1 MSSGIRLWVRQTQ
14 ALTNKIFLI
23 TLKRHLL
30 STLIRALVI
39 PILVVSLTL
48 GLQKSTSSGN
58 RFGVGSPSPAVT
70 LSDVIPNNAK
80 LFFIQSADAGSDV
93 SAAIKTITDSL
104 TRKPIVQVL
113 QSDDELEQ
121 KCPTDINGRTDCY
134 AAVTFNDSPLS
145 SNGANQWNYTLR
157 VSSSKVPSGFNVF
170 KSNKAAKNPY
180 TPLQLAVDQAITNST
195 TVPDMFMYTRTTPD
209 DDATQRRKD
218 LISGMFSGLNV
229 VCFISMLS
237 LVYHMVGM
245 IADERESG
253 MAQLIDVMGGGAA
266 AARVVSYL
274 IAFNIIYLPSFII
287 MGGVFSSLLFP
298 SSSAGIP
305 ILWQVLTGL
314 ALTSS
319 CVFGA
324 TFTVRYSAIC
334 AVAAIV
340 GMAVYAMSMDTLKY
354 PIDSSTAIGLS
365 IVFPSCS
372 YIIVLNL
379 MARFERIG
387 RPIDIFA
394 STPMNGIDM
403 EVEMGIEMATIGT
416 LLGYLVFTIVAF
428 PLATILI
435 ERWTQGISNKG
446 RKFSGGGQADDGTAL
461 QVKSLTKKYSP
472 PLWKRICCC
481 FCCGRNRP
489 FVAVDN
495 LDFTSQK
502 QQVLCLLGINGSGKT
517 TTMDLITGR
526 QKPTSGVIE
535 INAASSQIG
544 FCPQRNIHWGELT
557 VFEHAYIWNMIKG
570 GSATTAELEQL
581 VDSCDLRHKMNSQ
594 VATLSGGQKRKVQ
607 LACMLAGGSTI
618 CLMDEV
624 TTGMDPVSRRAIWNI
639 VLAERSRRSMILTTH
654 FLDECEVL
662 ADQVVV
668 ISRGHLK
675 CHGSPAELK
684 NMHGGGYRVRVPQVN
699 NVPQTS
705 YPMAVYQGETI
716 YTVPDSTSATRL
728 LSSLE
733 AAGLSDVLVTGPTIE
748 EVFLRVAN
756 EPEALEKRG
765 TGLSDL
771 APLTISGEATDG
783 QLSSGTSTTFLQQ
796 LMALTIKR
804 LTILRGNYWWYML
817 ALVIALPF
825 SPTFTSMLKS
835 TDMDYNTVPYELPS
849 CSDFEPSFFDLP
861 SAVTLSYYGNKKAGD
876 VSMIIG
882 PQSARDSVFRAVDK
896 FPIGRTINT
905 TDFDSKYIFQNDYDS
920 FLKRVHDNASSIL
933 LGAIY
938 MGDGSAKPTIAY
950 NTELGYDSPVT
961 MQSLWN
967 QARSGV
973 PIEIQL
979 AFFTTSS
986 PVDADA
992 GQLPATLLALMHS
1005 VYPAFFALY
1014 PAFERIQKIRALQ
1027 YSNNV
1032 RPRPLWV
1039 SYIMVDIVI
1048 VTIVAAL
1055 GTLALAMD
1063 VKNWYHPAFIF
1074 PIMWLYGIASMLWC
1088 YIISLYTRSE
1098 LAAFAFSV
1106 CIMVAAFVVTIVSF
1120 SLAIDNPSFDHP
1132 NLVIDAVSYS
1142 LGLLFPIMN
1151 LYRALVVGLNVWLV
1165 TCRDFKLIAN
1175 PGSFNAYGGPLALLI
1190 VQVLYLFPLLLW
1202 LDGRNTFSMPWGKKK
1217 LVDSEES
1224 VSGAPQDIEMKS
1236 MRVAS
1241 SEKNLLSVE
1250 HVSKSFKG
1258 KRAVDDVSLAMT
1270 EGSVI
1275 ALLGP
1280 NGAGKTTLT
1289 NMMRGEMVPDSGRIF
1304 VQGLDVQQDTQAARR
1319 HIGVCPQFD
1328 ALDKITA
1335 RQQLEFYARIKG
1347 IKDMKHDVDFVMARV
1362 GLTPHASRLTHK
1374 LSGGNKRKLSLAIA
1388 LLGNPE
1394 VLILDEPSSAMDA
1407 IAKREM
1413 WKMLSSITPGR
1424 SVLLT
1429 THSMEEADE
1438 LATRVAIMSKR
1449 VLAIGTSQEL
1459 RQRYSNVYDVHLV
1472 LATAPGSTRSEMHS
1486 IESWVHQVFPE
1497 ASFDAAS
1504 LGGQV
1509 RFVMPVGAGPSPD
1522 GRSTVRR
1529 LMETLEEQ
1537 KTNLG
1542 LAHYTVGM
1550 GTLEMVFLNI
1560 MKDSGAAEEEEQDR
1574 PSPRRKGLR
1583 RLVPAFRSGRLSF

>member
-1 MSSGIRLWVRQTQ
+1 MPSGIRLWVRQTQ

-48 GLQKSTSSGN
+48 GLQKFTSSGN
-58 RFGVGSPSPAVT
+58 RFGVGSPSPAAT

-80 LFFIQSADAGSDV
+80 LFFIQSSDAGSDV

-104 TRKPIVQVL
+104 KRKPIVQIL
-113 QSDDELEQ
+113 KSDDELEQ

-157 VSSSKVPSGFNVF
+157 VSSSKVPSGFNIF
-170 KSNKAAKNPY
+170 NSNKAAKNPY
-180 TPLQLAVDQAITNST
+180 APLQLAVDQAITNST
-195 TVPDMFMYTRTTPD
+195 TVPDMYMYTRTTPE
-209 DDATQRRKD
+209 DDATQKRKELLD
-218 LISGMFSGLNV
+218 GMFSGLSV

-266 AARVVSYL
+266 AARVLSYL

-305 ILWQVLTGL
+305 ILWQVLTGW

-340 GMAVYAMSMDTLKY
+340 GMAVFAMSIDTLKY
-354 PIDSSTAIGLS
+354 PIDSSTAIGFS
-365 IVFPSCS
+365 VVFPSCS

-394 STPMNGIDM
+394 PTPMNGVDM
-403 EVEMGIEMATIGT
+403 EVEMATVGT
-416 LLGYLVFTIVAF
+416 LLEYLVFTIVAF

-446 RKFSGGGQADDGTAL
+446 RKFSGGNQADDGTAL
-461 QVKSLTKKYSP
+461 QVKSLTKKYSA

-502 QQVLCLLGINGSGKT
+502 QQILCLLGINGSGKT

-570 GSATTAELEQL
+570 GSATRAELEQL
-581 VDSCDLRHKMNSQ
+581 VDSCDLRPKMNSQ

-771 APLTISGEATDG
+771 APLTISGEASDG

-804 LTILRGNYWWYML
+804 LTILRGNYWWYIL
-817 ALVIALPF
+817 ALIIALPF

-835 TDMDYNTVPYELPS
+835 TDMDFNTVPYELPL
-849 CSDFEPSFFDLP
+849 CSDFEPSFFDEP
-861 SAVTLSYYGNKKAGD
+861 SAVTLSYYGSMKPGD

-882 PQSARDSVFRAVDK
+882 PQSARDRVFRAVDK
-896 FPIGRTINT
+896 FPIGQGVNT
-905 TDFDSKYIFQNDYDS
+905 TDFDSRYIFQNGYDN

-950 NTELGYDSPVT
+950 NTELGYDSP
-961 MQSLWN
+961 
-967 QARSGV
+967 
-973 PIEIQL
+973 I
-979 AFFTTSS
+979 
-986 PVDADA
+986 DADA
-992 GQLPATLLALMHS
+992 GQLPAILLALMHS

-1014 PAFERIQKIRALQ
+1014 PAFERLQKIRALQ

-1098 LAAFAFSV
+1098 LAAFAFSA
-1106 CIMVAAFVVTIVSF
+1106 CIMVVAFILTIVSF
-1120 SLAIDNPSFDHP
+1120 SLAINNPSFDHP
-1132 NLVIDAVSYS
+1132 KLVIDAVSYS

-1151 LYRALVVGLNVWLV
+1151 LYRAFVVGLNIWLV

-1175 PGSFNAYGGPLALLI
+1175 PWSFNAYGGPLALLI
-1190 VQVLYLFPLLLW
+1190 IQVLYLFPLLLW
-1202 LDGRNTFSMPWGKKK
+1202 LDGKNSFSMPWGKKK
-1217 LVDSEES
+1217 HVDSEES
-1224 VSGAPQDIEMKS
+1224 VPGAPQDIEMKS

-1250 HVSKSFKG
+1250 HVTKSFKG
-1258 KRAVDDVSLAMT
+1258 KRAVDDVSLAMA
-1270 EGSVI
+1270 ESSVI

-1347 IKDMKHDVDFVMARV
+1347 IKNMKRDVDFVMARV
-1362 GLTPHASRLTHK
+1362 GLAPHASRLTHK

-1388 LLGNPE
+1388 LLGDPE

-1449 VLAIGTSQEL
+1449 VLAFGTSQEL

-1472 LATAPGSTRSEMHS
+1472 LATAPGSTRSEMHK
-1486 IESWVHQVFPE
+1486 IESWVRQVFPE

-1537 KTNLG
+1537 KANLG

-1560 MKDSGAAEEEEQDR
+1560 IRDSGAAEEEEQDG
-1574 PSPRRKGLR
+1574 PTPRRKGLR
-1583 RLVPAFRSGRLSF
+1583 RLVPTFTSGGLSF

>member
-1 MSSGIRLWVRQTQ
+1 MSSSMRLWVRQTQ

-39 PILVVSLTL
+39 PILVVCLTL
-48 GLQKSTSSGN
+48 GIQKFTSSGN

-104 TRKPIVQVL
+104 KTKPIVQVL

-157 VSSSKVPSGFNVF
+157 VSSSKVSSGFNVF
-170 KSNKAAKNPY
+170 NSNKAAKNPY
-180 TPLQLAVDQAITNST
+180 APLQLAVDQAITNST
-195 TVPDMFMYTRTTPD
+195 TVPDMYTYTRTTPE

-218 LISGMFSGLNV
+218 LLSGIFSGLSV

-266 AARVVSYL
+266 AARVSSYL

-305 ILWQVLTGL
+305 ILWQVLTGW

-340 GMAVYAMSMDTLKY
+340 GMAVFAMSMDTLKY
-354 PIDSSTAIGLS
+354 PIDSSTAIGFS

-394 STPMNGIDM
+394 SAPMNGVDM
-403 EVEMGIEMATIGT
+403 EVEMATIGT

-446 RKFSGGGQADDGTAL
+446 RKFSGGNQADDGTAL
-461 QVKSLTKKYSP
+461 QVKSLTKKYSA
-472 PLWKRICCC
+472 PLWKRIWCC

-502 QQVLCLLGINGSGKT
+502 QQILCLLGINGSGKT

-526 QKPTSGVIE
+526 QKPASGVIE

-581 VDSCDLRHKMNSQ
+581 VDSCDLRPKMNSQ

-624 TTGMDPVSRRAIWNI
+624 TTGMVRSLSWHSVIRTNHRQDPVSRRAIWNI

-684 NMHGGGYRVRVPQVN
+684 NIHGGGYRVRVPQVN

-771 APLTISGEATDG
+771 APLTISGEAFDG

-804 LTILRGNYWWYML
+804 LTILRGNYWWYIL
-817 ALVIALPF
+817 ALIIALPF

-835 TDMDYNTVPYELPS
+835 TDMDFNTVPYELPS
-849 CSDFEPSFFDLP
+849 CSDFEPSFFDEP
-861 SAVTLSYYGNKKAGD
+861 SAVTLSNYGDKKPGD
-876 VSMIIG
+876 VSMVVG

-905 TDFDSKYIFQNDYDS
+905 TDFDSKYIFLNGYDS

-979 AFFTTSS
+979 AFFTTSL

-992 GQLPATLLALMHS
+992 GQLPA
-1005 VYPAFFALY
+1005 
-1014 PAFERIQKIRALQ
+1014 IIRALQ

-1055 GTLALAMD
+1055 GTLALALD

-1098 LAAFAFSV
+1098 LAAFAFSA
-1106 CIMVAAFVVTIVSF
+1106 CIMVLAFILTIVGF
-1120 SLAIDNPSFDHP
+1120 S
-1132 NLVIDAVSYS
+1132 LVIDAVSYS

-1151 LYRALVVGLNVWLV
+1151 LYRAFVVGLNVWLV

-1175 PGSFNAYGGPLALLI
+1175 PGSFSAYGGPLALLI
-1190 VQVLYLFPLLLW
+1190 IQVLYLFPLLLW
-1202 LDGRNTFSMPWGKKK
+1202 LDGKNTFSMPWGKKK
-1217 LVDSEES
+1217 LVDNEES

-1250 HVSKSFKG
+1250 HVTKSFKG

-1270 EGSVI
+1270 ESSVI

-1347 IKDMKHDVDFVMARV
+1347 IKDMKRDVDFVMARV

-1429 THSMEEADE
+1429 VY
-1438 LATRVAIMSKR
+1438 LAMSLLSQRLDANVDDRHTPWKKQTSLRLAWPSCRKR

-1472 LATAPGSTRSEMHS
+1472 LATAPGSTRSEMHN
-1486 IESWVHQVFPE
+1486 IESWVQQVFPE

-1537 KTNLG
+1537 KADLG

-1560 MKDSGAAEEEEQDR
+1560 MRNSGAAEEEEQNGPNPKR
-1574 PSPRRKGLR
+1574 NGLR
-1583 RLVPAFRSGRLSF
+1583 RLVPTFRSGGLFS

>member
-180 TPLQLAVDQAITNST
+180 APLQLAVDQAITNST

-229 VCFISMLS
+229 
-237 LVYHMVGM
+237 
-245 IADERESG
+245 SG

-354 PIDSSTAIGLS
+354 PIDSSTAIGFS

-394 STPMNGIDM
+394 SAPMNGIDM

-446 RKFSGGGQADDGTAL
+446 RKFSGGGQADNGTAL
-461 QVKSLTKKYSP
+461 QVKSLTKKYSS

-733 AAGLSDVLVTGPTIE
+733 ATGLSDVLVTGPTIE

-804 LTILRGNYWWYML
+804 LTILRGNYWWYIL

-992 GQLPATLLALMHS
+992 GQLPAT
-1005 VYPAFFALY
+1005 
-1014 PAFERIQKIRALQ
+1014 IRALQ

-1088 YIISLYTRSE
+1088 YIISLYTVAE

-1120 SLAIDNPSFDHP
+1120 SVRWHVLR
-1132 NLVIDAVSYS
+1132 
-1142 LGLLFPIMN
+1142 LLFPIMN

-1270 EGSVI
+1270 EGS
-1275 ALLGP
+1275 
-1280 NGAGKTTLT
+1280 
-1289 NMMRGEMVPDSGRIF
+1289 
-1304 VQGLDVQQDTQAARR
+1304 
-1319 HIGVCPQFD
+1319 FD

-1347 IKDMKHDVDFVMARV
+1347 IKDMKRDVDFVMARV

-1472 LATAPGSTRSEMHS
+1472 LTTAPGSTRSEMHS

-1537 KTNLG
+1537 KVNLG